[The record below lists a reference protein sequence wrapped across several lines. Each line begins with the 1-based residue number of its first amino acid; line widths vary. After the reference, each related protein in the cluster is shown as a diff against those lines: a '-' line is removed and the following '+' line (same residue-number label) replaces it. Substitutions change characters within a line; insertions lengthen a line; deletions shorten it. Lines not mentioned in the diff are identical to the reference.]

1 MKPESWDNLSKNL
14 NELRTETKA
23 DVIFFV
29 TNENVI
35 SLESYLSTN
44 QTKQRDSSTAAA
56 SN

>member
-1 MKPESWDNLSKNL
+1 MKPKSWENLSKSL
-14 NELRTETKA
+14 NELRSETKA

-29 TNENVI
+29 TNENVK

>member
-56 SN
+56 SS